1 MMPVSHQNPC
11 YFQREMLTDVVP
23 VLGMLFATYDV
34 VRCCA
39 VIRPCYLQRASSSDV
54 MPAYA
59 QLVGNI
65 GTFPGIEKAHGRYA
79 LPRAVCIFV
88 FFHLNYITGQ

>member
-1 MMPVSHQNPC
+1 
-11 YFQREMLTDVVP
+11 
-23 VLGMLFATYDV
+23 
-34 VRCCA
+34 
-39 VIRPCYLQRASSSDV
+39 

-79 LPRAVCIFV
+79 LPRAVRIFV
-88 FFHLNYITGQ
+88 IFHLNYITGQ

>member
-1 MMPVSHQNPC
+1 MLSATHHVAGC
-11 YFQREMLTDVVP
+11 Y
-23 VLGMLFATYDV
+23 
-34 VRCCA
+34 A
-39 VIRPCYLQRASSSDV
+39 VIRPCCLQDGSSSDV

-79 LPRAVCIFV
+79 LPRAVRIFV
-88 FFHLNYITGQ
+88 IFHLNYITGQ

>member
-1 MMPVSHQNPC
+1 
-11 YFQREMLTDVVP
+11 MLPDVQANFV
-23 VLGMLFATYDV
+23 MLFATYDV
-34 VRCCA
+34 AGCCTA
-39 VIRPCYLQRASSSDV
+39 IFPCYLQRASSSDV

-79 LPRAVCIFV
+79 LPRAVRIFV
-88 FFHLNYITGQ
+88 IFHLNYITGQ